1 MLLTVKLL
9 DTNSQ
14 HLRRKLAVQNR
25 CESMKITAVA
35 PFPKYKDG
43 IPRAAEELISKLCEA
58 NSVESISII
67 AHKGLDFVS
76 PSLLRE
82 KKVSLFTARS
92 FLLPWALLRTI
103 KLYKNSDIFLLF
115 AEPWAVFDP
124 LQPLRLFAL
133 LIKYGVLPK
142 SNWIQILHD
151 FTIYV
156 FPEDNVD
163 SARTTRLYDMW
174 KNQFSDVPARYVAD
188 SKSTKQDAISYW
200 SLSAD
205 KITVIYLGSFI
216 TPKTPRVSFG
226 SKKILVVSDVSPRK
240 NHLRLIKA
248 FELVHRDNPS
258 SDAELI
264 IVGYL
269 RKDIP
274 EFESTLRDIRS
285 RNEGINIRLAGYL
298 TDSEVLSLYEE
309 ADVFVYPSLYE
320 GFGLPVLE
328 AMACGCPVIASNVS
342 SLPEVVGEAGL
353 LVDPYNVEALARA
366 IRTVLDDDELKR
378 EMSRKSIAQAQKF
391 SWTRAGAELLA
402 VCQEVAERQR

>member
-1 MLLTVKLL
+1 MWIGADSSYAVDSKALRYQFTTLTGQ
-9 DTNSQ
+9 TG
-14 HLRRKLAVQNR
+14 

-58 NSVESISII
+58 NTVESVSII

-92 FLLPWALLRTI
+92 FLLPWALSRTI
-103 KLYKNSDIFLLF
+103 KLYKNSDVFLLF
-115 AEPWAVFDP
+115 AEPWAVYDP
-124 LQPLRLFAL
+124 LQPVYFFL
-133 LIKYGVLPK
+133 LMIKFGVLPK
-142 SNWIQILHD
+142 AKWIQMLHD

-174 KNQFSDVPARYVAD
+174 KNQFSDIPARYVAV
-188 SKSTKQDAISYW
+188 SQSTKEDAVNYW
-200 SLSAD
+200 GLSAD
-205 KITVIYLGSFI
+205 KITVIYHGSFVA
-216 TPKTPRVSFG
+216 PKTPRVSFG

-240 NHLRLIKA
+240 NHLRLIEA
-248 FELVHRDNPS
+248 FELVHRDDPS
-258 SDAELI
+258 RAELI

-274 EFESTLRDIRS
+274 EFESTLRDMRS
-285 RNEGINIRLAGYL
+285 RNEGLNIKLAGYL

-309 ADVFVYPSLYE
+309 VDVFVYPSLYE

-366 IRTVLDDDELKR
+366 IRTVLDDDE
-378 EMSRKSIAQAQKF
+378 
-391 SWTRAGAELLA
+391 
-402 VCQEVAERQR
+402 